1 MARRKG
7 DEWFVGGMTNWDS
20 RDLEIPLSFLG
31 NGRYGAE
38 IYADA
43 PDADRYPKG
52 VSVRKQT
59 VERGTRL
66 KAHLASGGGYA
77 LRLVPVH

>member
-1 MARRKG
+1 MVR
-7 DEWFVGGMTNWDS
+7 
-20 RDLEIPLSFLG
+20 RDLDIPLSFLG
-31 NGRYGAE
+31 NGKYTAE

-52 VSVRKQT
+52 VSVRKQI
-59 VERGTRL
+59 VDHNMRL

-77 LRLVPVH
+77 LRLVPAH